1 MSSSASIASST
12 PREITGTNPWQG
24 GCIPTSLVLPVPR
37 NAVTG
42 CVLGCNHR
50 LKPCGLLGRS
60 AEQGAFQPHA
70 WSPPLPLDPERADAR
85 LERFWRE
92 KDTRF
97 APLPSIPSSNS
108 TTSKTGIIIHHP
120 FPPRSLKMSD
130 GGGDGGGM
138 GGGVQV
144 SAGLY
149 PKILIGTIASSCVLG
164 FFNPTW
170 NVVRDV
176 PELQSLPY
184 DPRIA
189 LAVKYSSTA
198 VSPGLSSF
206 PSLGVS

>member
-1 MSSSASIASST
+1 
-12 PREITGTNPWQG
+12 
-24 GCIPTSLVLPVPR
+24 
-37 NAVTG
+37 
-42 CVLGCNHR
+42 
-50 LKPCGLLGRS
+50 
-60 AEQGAFQPHA
+60 
-70 WSPPLPLDPERADAR
+70 
-85 LERFWRE
+85 
-92 KDTRF
+92 
-97 APLPSIPSSNS
+97 
-108 TTSKTGIIIHHP
+108 
-120 FPPRSLKMSD
+120 MSD

-206 PSLGVS
+206 QSLGVS